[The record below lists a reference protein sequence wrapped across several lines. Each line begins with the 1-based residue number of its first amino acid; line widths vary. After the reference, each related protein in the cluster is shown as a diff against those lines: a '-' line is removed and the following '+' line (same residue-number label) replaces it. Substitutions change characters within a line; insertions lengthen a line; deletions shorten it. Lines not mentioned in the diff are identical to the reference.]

1 MEHSQGENSPD
12 WEDFEI
18 SLAEWESESF
28 TAVPFTLVDLD
39 ASGKVTWDPEF
50 LAFMDAYV
58 QERVRVIEADTNKDG
73 KLDPEEWAALSAADS
88 TIPALSFFDGVVEN
102 VQDGSVNTDELVYAI
117 IKANQLLEED
127 FTYEGEEEADP
138 CISPPAW
145 CPGSLPGLTL
155 GSCRPFQS
163 TTLTGDRTCNPAA
176 RWQGG
181 IISESQN
188 AKNTIF
194 NLFAKAGAETL
205 TSADVATISEQIS
218 GVAGGFATGLG
229 STFADIDA
237 KGDAVVSRDELY
249 KYLLRGGDR
258 AGRWFT
264 ALFDKDCNGMFQPE
278 EARSFCMYSPCE
290 KEMPIF
296 GTYEALQMTSND
308 APVFCPYVRSVP
320 QIAAARL
327 WPYLGAMKNVAE
339 RNTDPPVSTTSPLQ
353 AINLG

>member
-1 MEHSQGENSPD
+1 MADEVSLCRVAGCTGAGEDCCEGHGYSENDCNSVGCCHFDQETQQCWSSVGLQQCSGFEEEGDLATQIQESIFDWWDRMEHSQGENSPD

-264 ALFDKDCNGMFQPE
+264 ALFDKG
-278 EARSFCMYSPCE
+278 E
-290 KEMPIF
+290 KE
-296 GTYEALQMTSND
+296 
-308 APVFCPYVRSVP
+308 
-320 QIAAARL
+320 RL
-327 WPYLGAMKNVAE
+327 
-339 RNTDPPVSTTSPLQ
+339 S
-353 AINLG
+353 